1 MIPGFSTRLGWERGW
16 RYCMANSKDWRS
28 KNVNVIELN
37 CKVVK
42 KWQPPISTSIPPLFF
57 RFIPRFL
64 QKILYPPPSDSIF
77 WRSYPPPLLRG
88 FPTMRGEGEWGHR
101 ISRNIKKKIECRNYR
116 VQQKNK
122 WNFYRW
128 SRKNPM
134 GLLFWS
140 LKFQLVWHN
149 FVEFPGIKLHSV
161 RIFQGENNKSKTIE
175 TLTEFRKK
183 IHK

>member
-1 MIPGFSTRLGWERGW
+1 
-16 RYCMANSKDWRS
+16 MATPHFYINSPPFFQVYLPFFT
-28 KNVNVIELN
+28 KNFVPPAKWLN
-37 CKVVK
+37 FWKV
-42 KWQPPISTSIPPLFF
+42 L
-57 RFIPRFL
+57 
-64 QKILYPPPSDSIF
+64 PPP
-77 WRSYPPPLLRG
+77 PPPPFLLWGGRG
-88 FPTMRGEGEWGHR
+88 SEDIEFPGT
-101 ISRNIKKKIECRNYR
+101 SKKRIECRNYR

-122 WNFYRW
+122 WNFQRW

-161 RIFQGENNKSKTIE
+161 RIFQGKNNKSKTIE